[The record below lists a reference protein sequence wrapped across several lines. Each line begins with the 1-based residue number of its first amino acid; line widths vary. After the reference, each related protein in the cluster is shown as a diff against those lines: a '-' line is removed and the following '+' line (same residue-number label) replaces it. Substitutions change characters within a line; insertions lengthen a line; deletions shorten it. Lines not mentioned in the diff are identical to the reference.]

1 MRLVW
6 IGLLLLM
13 LSAPASAQTFKL
25 VTEEQPP
32 MNFRDPE
39 TGRVVGITTELVE
52 AIMTKAGFE
61 YELSLLPWNRA
72 YRYALRD
79 ANTCIFTT
87 VRTPEREGQFK
98 WVGPLY
104 TSGWAFYRPAGAG
117 IVVDSLEDMAG
128 KVVTATTGTINISG
142 IKEIPGIKLLEVP
155 TDHRALVLLNEG
167 RADLWVSGVFTAFI
181 GGDKAGVVPELAF
194 LWRPIE
200 LSLACNKATSDEAIA
215 RLNTANVSLDA
226 LRQQLKARHYYY
238 TRERHPA
245 LQPD

>member
-6 IGLLLLM
+6 LSLLLL
-13 LSAPASAQTFKL
+13 LASVPARAQSFKL

-32 MNFRDPE
+32 MNFTDPE
-39 TGRVVGITTELVE
+39 TGKIVGITTELVE
-52 AIMTKAGFE
+52 AIMHKAGYD

-87 VRTPEREGQFK
+87 VRTPGREDKFK

-104 TSGWAFYRPAGAG
+104 TSGWAFYRRAGADVT
-117 IVVDSLEDMAG
+117 INSVDDING
-128 KVVTATTGTINISG
+128 KVVTATTGTVNISG
-142 IKEIPGIKLLEVP
+142 ISDIPGIKLLEVP
-155 TDHRALVLLNEG
+155 TDQRSLVLLNEG

-181 GGDKAGVVPELAF
+181 GGDQAGVVPELAF

-200 LSLACNKATSDEAIA
+200 LSLACNIATDDEAIA
-215 RLNTANVSLDA
+215 RLNAANATLEP

-238 TRERHPA
+238 TRERTASPVSE
-245 LQPD
+245 

>member
-6 IGLLLLM
+6 LTLLFLL
-13 LSAPASAQTFKL
+13 ATVPAGAQTFKL

-32 MNFRDPE
+32 MNFTDPE

-52 AIMTKAGFE
+52 AIMAKAGYE
-61 YELSLLPWNRA
+61 YDLSVLPWNRA

-87 VRTPEREGQFK
+87 VRTPGREDKFK

-104 TSGWAFYRPAGAG
+104 TSGWAFYRRAGADVA
-117 IVVDSLEDMAG
+117 IDSVADIGGRA
-128 KVVTATTGTINISG
+128 VTATTGTINISG
-142 IKEIPGIKLLEVP
+142 IADIPGIQLIEVP
-155 TDHRALVLLNEG
+155 TDQRALVLLNEG

-181 GGDKAGVVPELAF
+181 GGDQAGVVPELAF

-200 LSLACNKATSDEAIA
+200 LSLACNIATDDEAIA
-215 RLNTANVSLDA
+215 RLNAANETLEP
-226 LRQQLKARHYYY
+226 LRQKLKARHYYY
-238 TRERHPA
+238 TRERTPA
-245 LQPD
+245 APSE

>member
-6 IGLLLLM
+6 LSLLLL
-13 LSAPASAQTFKL
+13 LVSVPVGAQTFKL

-32 MNFRDPE
+32 MNFADPE
-39 TGRVVGITTELVE
+39 TGKIVGITTELVE
-52 AIMTKAGFE
+52 AIMHRAGYD

-87 VRTPEREGQFK
+87 VRTPEREGKFK

-104 TSGWAFYRPAGAG
+104 TSGWAFYRRAGTELKIDG
-117 IVVDSLEDMAG
+117 LDDMKG
-128 KVVTATTGTINISG
+128 KVITATTATISISG
-142 IKEIPGIKLLEVP
+142 IREIPGIEILEVP
-155 TDHRALVLLNEG
+155 ADHRSLVLLNEG

-181 GGDKAGVVPELAF
+181 GGDQAGVVPELAF

-200 LSLACNKATSDEAIA
+200 LSLACNIATDDEAIA
-215 RLNTANVSLDA
+215 RLNAANETLES
-226 LRQQLKARHYYY
+226 LRQELKARHYYY
-238 TRERHPA
+238 TRERHPV
-245 LQPD
+245 QRP